1 MTKTQNAKMESPAP
15 NQRQNPTTAKVGITL
30 HSRDYIVSCGVG
42 EEKKLAEL
50 VKLVDDKLAE
60 VATRGAGA
68 SETRLF
74 MLTCLLLADEL
85 IETRKMGSEHR
96 KADEALM
103 IAAVN
108 HLRDRVHSITT
119 QVGKV

>member
-1 MTKTQNAKMESPAP
+1 MTKQAPAKTESPESHP
-15 NQRQNPTTAKVGITL
+15 VTTKVGVTL
-30 HSRDYIVSCGVG
+30 HGREYIVACDAG

-50 VKLVDDKLAE
+50 VKLVDSKLNE
-60 VATRGAGA
+60 VSGKGANA

-85 IETRKMGSEHR
+85 IETRKVAMEGR

-103 IAAVN
+103 IAAVD
-108 HLRDRVHSITT
+108 HLRQRVESIAAM
-119 QVGKV
+119 VGR